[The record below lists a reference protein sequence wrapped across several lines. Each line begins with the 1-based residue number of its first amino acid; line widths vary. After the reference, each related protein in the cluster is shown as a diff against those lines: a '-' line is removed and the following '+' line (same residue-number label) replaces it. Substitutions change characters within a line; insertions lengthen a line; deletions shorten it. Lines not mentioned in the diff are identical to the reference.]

1 MERKWGERGTWQRS
15 DLSMMEFGALREAS
29 RAFGSGAFLVPFPL
43 PPVLLPP
50 LTVGLPHLPQLG
62 GLCQLARRTSHPE
75 AEPPRPPPPER
86 LLKMLIPSPTLDLQI
101 RTGGREGG
109 WDLHL
114 CFHTFPRAPVWGSR
128 VRVLESQR
136 PGFGFWF
143 SRSLAQLRSLSSH
156 GLICKTGW

>member
-62 GLCQLARRTSHPE
+62 GSANWPDGRPSHPE
-75 AEPPRPPPPER
+75 AEPPRPPPLER

-101 RTGGREGG
+101 RTGGREGA
-109 WDLHL
+109 WDWHL

-143 SRSLAQLRSLSSH
+143 SRSLAPCPWASSFD
-156 GLICKTGW
+156 L